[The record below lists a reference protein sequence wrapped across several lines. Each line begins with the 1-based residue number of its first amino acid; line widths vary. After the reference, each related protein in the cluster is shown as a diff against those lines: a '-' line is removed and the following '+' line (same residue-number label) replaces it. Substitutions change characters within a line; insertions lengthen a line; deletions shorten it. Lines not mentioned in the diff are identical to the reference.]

1 MRIAISGCASS
12 GKTTTIQHF
21 LQKWTGYDLINS
33 DYRKI
38 IKNNTHSKNTTPK
51 LQREI
56 LDILCKEAEPYTL
69 HQNVIFDRCP
79 IDNLVYSMWCY
90 GNGVKG
96 FDEKFIEESILKVR
110 KGMNYFD
117 VVFIC
122 TRDIMFPIENNGIR
136 ETDKKYVEETDNLF
150 KAIISKYKKGAEELP
165 FLEKD
170 NSPAII
176 DIYGQP
182 HERIAQIALYVT
194 EDGNMYGEEESL
206 IDIDKMSEMQRLLG
220 EQKEE
225 LQKEKTP
232 IFSIK

>member
-1 MRIAISGCASS
+1 MRIAISGCAAS

-21 LQKWTGYDLINS
+21 LQKWPNYTLINS

-38 IKNNTHSKNTTPK
+38 IKDKKHSKNTTPK

-90 GNGVKG
+90 GNNVKG
-96 FDEKFIEESILKVR
+96 FDDKFIEESILKVR
-110 KGMNYFD
+110 KSMSYFD

-122 TRDIMFPIENNGIR
+122 TRDIMPPIESNGVR
-136 ETDKKYVEETDNLF
+136 ETDKEYVEETDNLF
-150 KAIISKYKKGAEELP
+150 KAILSKYKKGAETLP

-170 NSPAII
+170 NAPAII

-194 EDGNMYGEEESL
+194 EEGGMYGENESL
-206 IDIDKMSEMQRLLG
+206 LELDKLAEMEKLLR
-220 EQKEE
+220 EQKEAFT
-225 LQKEKTP
+225 QEKTP
-232 IFSIK
+232 IFGVK

>member
-1 MRIAISGCASS
+1 MRIAISGCAAS

-21 LQKWTGYDLINS
+21 LQKWPNYTLINS

-38 IKNNTHSKNTTPK
+38 IKDKKHSKNTTPK

-90 GNGVKG
+90 GNNVKG
-96 FDEKFIEESILKVR
+96 FDDKFIEESILKVR
-110 KGMNYFD
+110 KSMSYFD

-122 TRDIMFPIENNGIR
+122 TRDIMPPIESNGVR
-136 ETDKKYVEETDNLF
+136 ETDKEYVEETDNLF
-150 KAIISKYKKGAEELP
+150 KAILSKYKKGAETLP

-170 NSPAII
+170 NAPAII

-194 EDGNMYGEEESL
+194 EEGGMYGENESL
-206 IDIDKMSEMQRLLG
+206 LELDKLAEMEKLLR
-220 EQKEE
+220 EQKEAYK
-225 LQKEKTP
+225 QEKMP
-232 IFSIK
+232 IFGIK

>member
-21 LQKWTGYDLINS
+21 LQKWPNYTLINS

-38 IKNNTHSKNTTPK
+38 IKDKKHSKNTTPK
-51 LQREI
+51 LQKEI

-90 GNGVKG
+90 GNGIKG
-96 FDEKFIEESILKVR
+96 FTDKFIEESILKVR
-110 KGMNYFD
+110 KSMNYFD
-117 VVFIC
+117 VIFIC
-122 TRDIMFPIENNGIR
+122 TRDLMPPIESNGIR

-150 KAIISKYKKGAEELP
+150 KAILSKYKKGAENLP

-194 EDGNMYGEEESL
+194 EEGGMYGEEESL
-206 IDIDKMSEMQRLLG
+206 IDIDKMAEMRKLLG

-225 LQKEKTP
+225 LQKEKMP
-232 IFSIK
+232 ILHIK

>member
-1 MRIAISGCASS
+1 MRIAISGCAAS

-21 LQKWTGYDLINS
+21 LQKWPNYTLINS

-38 IKNNTHSKNTTPK
+38 IKDKKHSKNTTPK

-90 GNGVKG
+90 GNNVKG
-96 FDEKFIEESILKVR
+96 FDDKFIEESILKVR
-110 KGMNYFD
+110 KSMSYFD

-122 TRDIMFPIENNGIR
+122 TRDIMPPIESNGVR
-136 ETDKKYVEETDNLF
+136 ETDKEYVEETDNLF
-150 KAIISKYKKGAEELP
+150 KAIVSKYKKGTETLP

-194 EDGNMYGEEESL
+194 EEGGMYGENESL
-206 IDIDKMSEMQRLLG
+206 LELDKLAEMEKLLR
-220 EQKEE
+220 EQKEAFA
-225 LQKEKTP
+225 QEKTP
-232 IFSIK
+232 IFGVK

>member
-1 MRIAISGCASS
+1 MRIAISGCAAS

-21 LQKWTGYDLINS
+21 LQKWPNYTLINS

-38 IKNNTHSKNTTPK
+38 IKDKKHSKNTTPK

-90 GNGVKG
+90 GNNVKG
-96 FDEKFIEESILKVR
+96 FDDKFIEESILKVR
-110 KGMNYFD
+110 KSMSYFD

-122 TRDIMFPIENNGIR
+122 TRDIMPPIESNGVR
-136 ETDKKYVEETDNLF
+136 ETDKEYVEETDNLF
-150 KAIISKYKKGAEELP
+150 KAIVSKYKKGTETLP

-194 EDGNMYGEEESL
+194 EEGGMYGENESL
-206 IDIDKMSEMQRLLG
+206 LELDKLAEMEKLLR
-220 EQKEE
+220 EQKEAFT
-225 LQKEKTP
+225 QEKTP
-232 IFSIK
+232 IFGVK